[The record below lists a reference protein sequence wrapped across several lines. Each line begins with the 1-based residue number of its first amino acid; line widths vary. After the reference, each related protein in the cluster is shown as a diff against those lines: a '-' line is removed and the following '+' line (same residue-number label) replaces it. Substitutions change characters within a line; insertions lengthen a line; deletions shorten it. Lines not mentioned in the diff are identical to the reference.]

1 MEVLKTMKILIATD
15 GSDYSTAAIEEACR
29 VVIRPE
35 KADVL
40 IVSAYED
47 AYPIAAEPFAIS
59 AEYYQKLDKAVCEMA
74 KSFVEAGEKMVR
86 GKFPD
91 ATFPLATKILRGGP
105 DQQIIEMA
113 REWKADLI
121 VVGSHGRGFWGR
133 LLGSVSDGV
142 VHHAPCSVL
151 VVRKPGA

>member
-1 MEVLKTMKILIATD
+1 MKILIATD
-15 GSDYSTAAIEEACR
+15 GSDYSTAAINEACR
-29 VVIRPE
+29 VLIRPE
-35 KADVL
+35 TADVL

-47 AYPIAAEPFAIS
+47 AYPITAEPFAIS
-59 AEYYQKLDKAVCEMA
+59 AEYYQKLDEAVSEMA
-74 KSFVEAGEKMVR
+74 KSYVQTGEKMVR
-86 GKFPD
+86 DSFSTASFPI
-91 ATFPLATKILRGGP
+91 ATKILRGAP

-113 REWKADLI
+113 KEWKADLI

-151 VVRKPGA
+151 VVKKPGV